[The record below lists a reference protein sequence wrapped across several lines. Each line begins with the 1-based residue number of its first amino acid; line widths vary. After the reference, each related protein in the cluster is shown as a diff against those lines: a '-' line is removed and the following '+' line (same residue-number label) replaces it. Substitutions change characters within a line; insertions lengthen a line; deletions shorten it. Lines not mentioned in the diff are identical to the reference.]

1 VPAGAPRERTRNVST
16 RGRDRPGG
24 GTKTGGCYV
33 RVRMAR
39 SFGLDV
45 GTKTVGVAVSDAL
58 GMTAQPVT
66 TLRRTSLRADLTELR
81 RLAEQHEVEHAV
93 VGLPLNMNGTEG
105 ASAAEARR
113 FGDAVAR
120 SLGLRV
126 EYWDERLT
134 TTAAN
139 RVLLEANLSRARRRA
154 VVDRVAAT
162 LILQGWLDAHAAAAH
177 RDEP

>member
-1 VPAGAPRERTRNVST
+1 
-16 RGRDRPGG
+16 
-24 GTKTGGCYV
+24 
-33 RVRMAR
+33 MAR

-45 GTKTVGVAVSDAL
+45 GTKTVGVAVSDGL
-58 GMTAQPVT
+58 GLTAQPVT

-81 RLAEQHEVEHAV
+81 RLAEQHGVDHAV

-105 ASAAEARR
+105 PSAAEARR
-113 FGDAVAR
+113 FGEAVGH

-162 LILQGWLDAHAAAAH
+162 IILQGWLDAQAAAAH